1 MHILLLLCKATHLQ
15 GIPLQAIMNKL
26 MATLL
31 HKARRI
37 TLNEL
42 FTIIKWIMT
51 PGLASV
57 QNVQFLFVWIF
68 LHLVSMMCKQSRN
81 TFWAL
86 RRSTCVQYVCVL
98 TYKALCCWCKIF
110 GFCFLEKCRLYSS
123 AAAAAAAARRL
134 LSARTN
140 GNGTSSATR
149 ILWPTTKSTAGACW
163 GMVLTLTCH
172 LSYFW
177 ILQRK
182 KECFTQQVWETNRE
196 VIAITIQE
204 LAPW

>member
-1 MHILLLLCKATHLQ
+1 MQKRDCLRKRSKIRSGFLFLLFVCSCFKTWQITGKEIHILLLLCKASHLQ
-15 GIPLQAIMNKL
+15 GIPLQAMINKL

-42 FTIIKWIMT
+42 FTIMKWIMT

-68 LHLVSMMCKQSRN
+68 LRLVSMMCKKSRI

-86 RRSTCVQYVCVL
+86 RRSTTVQYVCVL

-110 GFCFLEKCRLYSS
+110 GFCF
-123 AAAAAAAARRL
+123 RR
-134 LSARTN
+134 N
-140 GNGTSSATR
+140 
-149 ILWPTTKSTAGACW
+149 AGYAPQQQQQ
-163 GMVLTLTCH
+163 GGYYQQGPMVMGPP
-172 LSYFW
+172 
-177 ILQRK
+177 
-182 KECFTQQVWETNRE
+182 QQQGYYGQQQNQQQGFVDGWY
-196 VIAITIQE
+196 
-204 LAPW
+204 LH